1 MKKSLMILLVCTLLT
16 IISACANN
24 NPGLAPSVP
33 QYDYEYTTLEQLSE
47 NADNVII
54 GTVDSVEQADDS
66 NYFYHIDGLSVIRG
80 QNTDSITVYGNSDL
94 INEGGK
100 YCLFLYQNDSEFWP
114 MPLTLFVDR
123 ESIFELDGDNVI
135 APERFG
141 LNETSAS
148 ELTEAVASL
157 PIRQSAATTAITT
170 ELPYNELAS
179 QSSTIFTATVKELS
193 YSSPYSGGSAAVTVN
208 KVFKGTAEKSPTG
221 PAEENEIRMLVPQGL
236 QVGETYLFFRTNG
249 LAGMPTRNN
258 SVISVE
264 SEEYA
269 QIIEQ
274 IQ

>member
-24 NPGLAPSVP
+24 NPGLAPSVS
-33 QYDYEYTTLEQLSE
+33 QYDYEYTTLEQLSDK
-47 NADNVII
+47 ADIIAI
-54 GTVDSVEQADDS
+54 GTVESVEQADDS

-123 ESIFELDGDNVI
+123 ESIFEIQSGKVI
-135 APERFG
+135 APDRFG
-141 LNETSAS
+141 MTGMS
-148 ELTEAVASL
+148 EDEL
-157 PIRQSAATTAITT
+157 IDAATKLSMRENTVPTVT
-170 ELPYNELAS
+170 DELPYDKLIAESEA
-179 QSSTIFTATVKELS
+179 IFTATVKELS

>member
-33 QYDYEYTTLEQLSE
+33 QYDYEYTTLEQLSDK
-47 NADNVII
+47 ADIIAI
-54 GTVDSVEQADDS
+54 GTVESVEQADDS

-123 ESIFELDGDNVI
+123 ESIFEIQSGKVI
-135 APERFG
+135 APDRFG
-141 LNETSAS
+141 MTGMS
-148 ELTEAVASL
+148 EDEL
-157 PIRQSAATTAITT
+157 IDAATKLSMRENTVPTVT
-170 ELPYNELAS
+170 DELPYDKLIAESEA
-179 QSSTIFTATVKELS
+179 IFTATVKELS

-249 LAGMPTRNN
+249 LAGMPTRSN

>member
-123 ESIFELDGDNVI
+123 ESIFEIQSGKVI
-135 APERFG
+135 APDRFG
-141 LNETSAS
+141 MTGMS
-148 ELTEAVASL
+148 EDEL
-157 PIRQSAATTAITT
+157 IDAATKLSMRENTVPTVT
-170 ELPYNELAS
+170 DELPHDKLIAESEA
-179 QSSTIFTATVKELS
+179 IFTATVKELS

>member
-33 QYDYEYTTLEQLSE
+33 QYDYEYTTLEQLSDK
-47 NADNVII
+47 ADIIAI
-54 GTVDSVEQADDS
+54 GTVESVEQADDS

-123 ESIFELDGDNVI
+123 ESIFEIQSGKVI
-135 APERFG
+135 APDRFG
-141 LNETSAS
+141 MTGMS
-148 ELTEAVASL
+148 EDEL
-157 PIRQSAATTAITT
+157 IDAATKLSMRENTVPTVT
-170 ELPYNELAS
+170 DELPYDKLIAESEA
-179 QSSTIFTATVKELS
+179 IFTATVNELS

-269 QIIEQ
+269 QILEQ

>member
-54 GTVDSVEQADDS
+54 GTVDSVEQADDLHS
-66 NYFYHIDGLSVIRG
+66 FFHIKDLKVLCGQDVDSVSIYGVVGLME
-80 QNTDSITVYGNSDL
+80 
-94 INEGGK
+94 EGGR
-100 YCLFLYQNDSEFWP
+100 YCLFTYNNDKVVWP
-114 MPLTLFVDR
+114 MPLTLLVDR
-123 ESIFELDGDNVI
+123 ESIFEIQSGKVI
-135 APERFG
+135 APDRFG
-141 LNETSAS
+141 MTGMS
-148 ELTEAVASL
+148 EDEL
-157 PIRQSAATTAITT
+157 IDAATKLSMRENTVPSVID
-170 ELPYNELAS
+170 ELPYDKLIAESEA
-179 QSSTIFTATVKELS
+179 IFTATVEDVT
-193 YSSPYSGGSAAVTVN
+193 YSSPYAGGTANVSIVN
-208 KVFKGTAEKSPTG
+208 VLKGTIDESSV
-221 PAEENEIRMLVPQGL
+221 NILVPQGL
-236 QVGETYLFFRTNG
+236 QSGETYLFFRTNG
-249 LAGMPTRNN
+249 LAGMPSRNN

>member
-24 NPGLAPSVP
+24 DPGLVPSVP

-123 ESIFELDGDNVI
+123 ESIFEIQSGKVI
-135 APERFG
+135 APDRFG
-141 LNETSAS
+141 MTGIS
-148 ELTEAVASL
+148 EDEL
-157 PIRQSAATTAITT
+157 IDAATKLSMRENTVPTVT
-170 ELPYNELAS
+170 DELPYDKLIAESEA
-179 QSSTIFTATVKELS
+179 IFTATVKELS

-221 PAEENEIRMLVPQGL
+221 PAEGNEIRMLVPQGL

>member
-1 MKKSLMILLVCTLLT
+1 MLTVTQEAVFGLT
-16 IISACANN
+16 ILTERRHVYEKIIDDFARLHAAHDYKCMCKQQPGACAF
-24 NPGLAPSVP
+24 
-33 QYDYEYTTLEQLSE
+33 
-47 NADNVII
+47 

-123 ESIFELDGDNVI
+123 ESIFEIQSGKVI
-135 APERFG
+135 APDRFG
-141 LNETSAS
+141 MTGMS
-148 ELTEAVASL
+148 EDEL
-157 PIRQSAATTAITT
+157 IDAATKLSMRENTVPTVT
-170 ELPYNELAS
+170 DELPYDKLIAESEA
-179 QSSTIFTATVKELS
+179 IFTATVKELS

-221 PAEENEIRMLVPQGL
+221 PAEENEIRML
-236 QVGETYLFFRTNG
+236 FRTNG
-249 LAGMPTRNN
+249 LAGMPTRSN

>member
-54 GTVDSVEQADDS
+54 GTVDSVEQADDLHS
-66 NYFYHIDGLSVIRG
+66 FFHIKDLKVLCGQDVDFVSIYGVVGLME
-80 QNTDSITVYGNSDL
+80 
-94 INEGGK
+94 EGGR
-100 YCLFLYQNDSEFWP
+100 YCLFTYNNDKVVWP
-114 MPLTLFVDR
+114 MPLTLLVDR
-123 ESIFELDGDNVI
+123 ESIFEIQSGKVI
-135 APERFG
+135 APDRFG
-141 LNETSAS
+141 MTGMS
-148 ELTEAVASL
+148 EDEL
-157 PIRQSAATTAITT
+157 IDAATKLSMRENTVPTVT
-170 ELPYNELAS
+170 DELPYDKLIAESEA
-179 QSSTIFTATVKELS
+179 IFTATVKELS

-249 LAGMPTRNN
+249 LASMPTRNN

>member
-1 MKKSLMILLVCTLLT
+1 MKKTLMILLVCTLLT

-33 QYDYEYTTLEQLSE
+33 QYDYEYTTLEQLSDK
-47 NADNVII
+47 ADIIAI
-54 GTVDSVEQADDS
+54 GTVESVERADDS

-123 ESIFELDGDNVI
+123 ESIFEIQSGKVI
-135 APERFG
+135 APDRFG
-141 LNETSAS
+141 MTGMS
-148 ELTEAVASL
+148 EDEL
-157 PIRQSAATTAITT
+157 IDAATKLSMRENTVPTVT
-170 ELPYNELAS
+170 DELPYDKLIAESEA
-179 QSSTIFTATVKELS
+179 IFTATVKELS

-249 LAGMPTRNN
+249 LANMPSRNN
-258 SVISVE
+258 SVVNTNTA
-264 SEEYA
+264 EYA
-269 QIIEQ
+269 QILEQ

>member
-33 QYDYEYTTLEQLSE
+33 QYDYEYTTLEQLSDK
-47 NADNVII
+47 ADIIAI
-54 GTVDSVEQADDS
+54 GTVESVEQADDS

-123 ESIFELDGDNVI
+123 ESIFEIQSGKVI
-135 APERFG
+135 APDRFG
-141 LNETSAS
+141 MTGMS
-148 ELTEAVASL
+148 EDEL
-157 PIRQSAATTAITT
+157 IDAATKLSMRENTVPTVT
-170 ELPYNELAS
+170 DELPYDKLIAESEA
-179 QSSTIFTATVKELS
+179 IFTATVEDVT
-193 YSSPYSGGSAAVTVN
+193 YSSPYAGGTANVSIVN
-208 KVFKGTAEKSPTG
+208 VLKGTIDESSV
-221 PAEENEIRMLVPQGL
+221 NILVPQGL
-236 QVGETYLFFRTNG
+236 QSGETYLFFRTNG

>member
-24 NPGLAPSVP
+24 NPGLVPSVP

-123 ESIFELDGDNVI
+123 ESIFEIQSGKVI
-135 APERFG
+135 APDRFG
-141 LNETSAS
+141 MTGMS
-148 ELTEAVASL
+148 EDEL
-157 PIRQSAATTAITT
+157 IDAATKLSMRENTVPTVT
-170 ELPYNELAS
+170 DELPYDKLIAESEA
-179 QSSTIFTATVKELS
+179 IFTATVKELS

-258 SVISVE
+258 SVISAE

-269 QIIEQ
+269 QILEQ

>member
-24 NPGLAPSVP
+24 DPGLAPSVP
-33 QYDYEYTTLEQLSE
+33 QYDYEYTTLEQLSDK
-47 NADNVII
+47 ADIIAI
-54 GTVDSVEQADDS
+54 GTVESVEQADDS

-80 QNTDSITVYGNSDL
+80 QNADSITVYGNSDL

-141 LNETSAS
+141 LNGTSAS

-157 PIRQSAATTAITT
+157 PIRQSAANTAITN

-179 QSSTIFTATVKELS
+179 QSSTIFTATVEDVT
-193 YSSPYSGGSAAVTVN
+193 YSSPYAGGTANVSIVN
-208 KVFKGTAEKSPTG
+208 VLKGTIDESSV
-221 PAEENEIRMLVPQGL
+221 NILVPQGL
-236 QVGETYLFFRTNG
+236 QAGETYLFFRTNG
-249 LAGMPTRNN
+249 LANMPSRSN
-258 SVISVE
+258 SVVNTNAA
-264 SEEYA
+264 EYA

>member
-16 IISACANN
+16 IISAYANN
-24 NPGLAPSVP
+24 KPGLAPSVP
-33 QYDYEYTTLEQLSE
+33 QYDYEYTTLEQLSDK
-47 NADNVII
+47 ADIIAI
-54 GTVDSVEQADDS
+54 GTVESVEQADDS

-123 ESIFELDGDNVI
+123 ESIFEIQSGKVI
-135 APERFG
+135 APDRFG
-141 LNETSAS
+141 MAGMS
-148 ELTEAVASL
+148 EDEL
-157 PIRQSAATTAITT
+157 IDAATKLSMRENTVPTVT
-170 ELPYNELAS
+170 DELPYDKLIAESEA
-179 QSSTIFTATVKELS
+179 IFTATVEDVT
-193 YSSPYSGGSAAVTVN
+193 YSSPYAGGTANVSIVN
-208 KVFKGTAEKSPTG
+208 VLKGTIDKSSV
-221 PAEENEIRMLVPQGL
+221 NILVPQGL
-236 QVGETYLFFRTNG
+236 QSGETYLFFRTNG

>member
-24 NPGLAPSVP
+24 NPGLVPSVP

-123 ESIFELDGDNVI
+123 ESIFEIQSGKVI
-135 APERFG
+135 APDRFG
-141 LNETSAS
+141 MTGMS
-148 ELTEAVASL
+148 EDEL
-157 PIRQSAATTAITT
+157 IDAATKLSMRENTVPTVT
-170 ELPYNELAS
+170 DELPYDKLIAESEA
-179 QSSTIFTATVKELS
+179 IFTATVKELS

-221 PAEENEIRMLVPQGL
+221 PTEENEIRMLVPQGL

>member
-24 NPGLAPSVP
+24 NPGLVPSVP

-54 GTVDSVEQADDS
+54 GTVDSVEQADDLHS
-66 NYFYHIDGLSVIRG
+66 FFHIKDLKVLCGQDVDSVSIYGVVGLME
-80 QNTDSITVYGNSDL
+80 
-94 INEGGK
+94 EGGR
-100 YCLFLYQNDSEFWP
+100 YCLFTYNNDKVFWP
-114 MPLTLFVDR
+114 MPLTLLVDR
-123 ESIFELDGDNVI
+123 ESIFEIQSGKVI
-135 APERFG
+135 APDRFG
-141 LNETSAS
+141 MTGMS
-148 ELTEAVASL
+148 EDEL
-157 PIRQSAATTAITT
+157 IDAATKLSMRENTVPTVT
-170 ELPYNELAS
+170 DELPYDKLIAESEA
-179 QSSTIFTATVKELS
+179 IFTATVKELS

-249 LAGMPTRNN
+249 LANMPTRNN

-264 SEEYA
+264 SKEYA

>member
-33 QYDYEYTTLEQLSE
+33 QYDYEYTTLEQLSDK
-47 NADNVII
+47 ADIIAI
-54 GTVDSVEQADDS
+54 GTVESVEQADDS

-123 ESIFELDGDNVI
+123 ESIFEIQSGKVI
-135 APERFG
+135 APDRFG
-141 LNETSAS
+141 MTGMS
-148 ELTEAVASL
+148 EDEL
-157 PIRQSAATTAITT
+157 IDAATKLSMRENTVPTVT
-170 ELPYNELAS
+170 DELPYDKLIAESEA
-179 QSSTIFTATVKELS
+179 IFTATVKELS

-249 LAGMPTRNN
+249 LAGMPSRSN

>member
-24 NPGLAPSVP
+24 DPGLAPSVP

-54 GTVDSVEQADDS
+54 GTVDSVEQAYDS

-123 ESIFELDGDNVI
+123 ESIFEIQSGKVI
-135 APERFG
+135 APDRFG
-141 LNETSAS
+141 MTGMS
-148 ELTEAVASL
+148 EDEL
-157 PIRQSAATTAITT
+157 IDAATKLSMRENTVPTVT
-170 ELPYNELAS
+170 DELPYDKLIAESEA
-179 QSSTIFTATVKELS
+179 IFTATVKELS

>member
-24 NPGLAPSVP
+24 NPGLVPSVP

-123 ESIFELDGDNVI
+123 ESIFEIQSGKVI
-135 APERFG
+135 APDRFG
-141 LNETSAS
+141 MTGMS
-148 ELTEAVASL
+148 EDEL
-157 PIRQSAATTAITT
+157 IDAATKLSMRENTVPPVTD
-170 ELPYNELAS
+170 ELPYDKLIAESEA
-179 QSSTIFTATVKELS
+179 IFTATVKELS

-221 PAEENEIRMLVPQGL
+221 PTEENEIRMLVPQGL

>member
-54 GTVDSVEQADDS
+54 GTVESVEQADDS

-123 ESIFELDGDNVI
+123 ESIFEIQSGKVI
-135 APERFG
+135 APDRFG
-141 LNETSAS
+141 MTGMS
-148 ELTEAVASL
+148 EDEL
-157 PIRQSAATTAITT
+157 IDAATKLSMRENTVPTVT
-170 ELPYNELAS
+170 DELPYDKLIAESEA
-179 QSSTIFTATVKELS
+179 IFTATVKELS

>member
-24 NPGLAPSVP
+24 NPGLVPSVP

-54 GTVDSVEQADDS
+54 GTVDSVEQADDLHS
-66 NYFYHIDGLSVIRG
+66 FFHIKDLKVLCGQDVDSVSIYGVVGLME
-80 QNTDSITVYGNSDL
+80 
-94 INEGGK
+94 EGGR

-179 QSSTIFTATVKELS
+179 QSSTIFTATVEDVT
-193 YSSPYSGGSAAVTVN
+193 YSSPYAGGTANVSIVN
-208 KVFKGTAEKSPTG
+208 VLKGTIDESSV
-221 PAEENEIRMLVPQGL
+221 NILVPQGL
-236 QVGETYLFFRTNG
+236 QSGETYLFFRTNG

>member
-123 ESIFELDGDNVI
+123 ESIFEIQSGKVI
-135 APERFG
+135 APDRFG
-141 LNETSAS
+141 MTGIS
-148 ELTEAVASL
+148 EDEL
-157 PIRQSAATTAITT
+157 IDAATKLSMRENTVPTVT
-170 ELPYNELAS
+170 DELPYDKLIAESEA
-179 QSSTIFTATVKELS
+179 IFTATVKELS

>member
-24 NPGLAPSVP
+24 NPGLVPSVP

-123 ESIFELDGDNVI
+123 ESIFEIQSGKVI
-135 APERFG
+135 APDRFG
-141 LNETSAS
+141 MTGMS
-148 ELTEAVASL
+148 EDEL
-157 PIRQSAATTAITT
+157 IDAATKLSMRENTVPTVT
-170 ELPYNELAS
+170 DELPYDKLIAESEA
-179 QSSTIFTATVKELS
+179 IFTATVKELS

>member
-24 NPGLAPSVP
+24 NPGLVPSVP

-54 GTVDSVEQADDS
+54 GTVDSVEQADDLHS
-66 NYFYHIDGLSVIRG
+66 FFHIKDLKVLCGQDVDSVSIYGVVGLME
-80 QNTDSITVYGNSDL
+80 
-94 INEGGK
+94 EGGR
-100 YCLFLYQNDSEFWP
+100 YCLFTYNNDKVFWP
-114 MPLTLFVDR
+114 MPLTLLVDR
-123 ESIFELDGDNVI
+123 ESIFEIQSGKVV
-135 APERFG
+135 APDRFG
-141 LNETSAS
+141 MTGMS
-148 ELTEAVASL
+148 EDEL
-157 PIRQSAATTAITT
+157 IDAATKLSMRENTVPTVT
-170 ELPYNELAS
+170 DELPYDKLIAESEA
-179 QSSTIFTATVKELS
+179 IFTATVKELS

-221 PAEENEIRMLVPQGL
+221 PTEENEIRMLVPQGL

-269 QIIEQ
+269 QILEQ

>member
-1 MKKSLMILLVCTLLT
+1 MKKSLMILLVCTLLM

-123 ESIFELDGDNVI
+123 ESIFEIQSGKVI
-135 APERFG
+135 APDRFG
-141 LNETSAS
+141 MTGMS
-148 ELTEAVASL
+148 EDEL
-157 PIRQSAATTAITT
+157 IDAATKLSMRENTVPTVT
-170 ELPYNELAS
+170 DELPYDKLIAESEA
-179 QSSTIFTATVKELS
+179 IFTATVKELS

-249 LAGMPTRNN
+249 LAGMPTRSN

>member
-24 NPGLAPSVP
+24 DPGLAPSVP
-33 QYDYEYTTLEQLSE
+33 QYDYEYTTLEQLSDK
-47 NADNVII
+47 ADIIAI
-54 GTVDSVEQADDS
+54 GTVESVEQADDS
-66 NYFYHIDGLSVIRG
+66 NYFYHIDGLSVMRG

-123 ESIFELDGDNVI
+123 ESIFEIQSGKVI
-135 APERFG
+135 APDRFG
-141 LNETSAS
+141 MTGMS
-148 ELTEAVASL
+148 EDEL
-157 PIRQSAATTAITT
+157 IDAATKLSMRENTVPTVT
-170 ELPYNELAS
+170 DELPYDKLIAESEA
-179 QSSTIFTATVKELS
+179 IFTATVKELS

-249 LAGMPTRNN
+249 LASMPTRNN

>member
-123 ESIFELDGDNVI
+123 ESIFEIQSGKVI
-135 APERFG
+135 APDRFG
-141 LNETSAS
+141 MTGMS
-148 ELTEAVASL
+148 EDEL
-157 PIRQSAATTAITT
+157 IDAATKLSMRENTVPTVT
-170 ELPYNELAS
+170 DELPYDKLIAESEA
-179 QSSTIFTATVKELS
+179 IFTATVKELS

-249 LAGMPTRNN
+249 LAGMPSRSN
-258 SVISVE
+258 SVVNTNAA
-264 SEEYA
+264 EYA
-269 QIIEQ
+269 QILEQ

>member
-24 NPGLAPSVP
+24 NPGLVPSVP

-123 ESIFELDGDNVI
+123 ESIFEIQSGKVI
-135 APERFG
+135 APDRFG
-141 LNETSAS
+141 MTGMS
-148 ELTEAVASL
+148 EDEL
-157 PIRQSAATTAITT
+157 IDAATKLSMRENTVPTVT
-170 ELPYNELAS
+170 DELPYDKLIAESEA
-179 QSSTIFTATVKELS
+179 IFTATVKELS

-249 LAGMPTRNN
+249 LANMPTRNN

>member
-24 NPGLAPSVP
+24 NPGLVPSVP

-54 GTVDSVEQADDS
+54 GTVDSVEQADDLHS
-66 NYFYHIDGLSVIRG
+66 FFHIKDLKVLCGQDVDSVSIYGVVGLME
-80 QNTDSITVYGNSDL
+80 
-94 INEGGK
+94 EGGR
-100 YCLFLYQNDSEFWP
+100 YCLFTYNNDKVFWP
-114 MPLTLFVDR
+114 MPLTLLVDR
-123 ESIFELDGDNVI
+123 ESIFEIQSGKVI
-135 APERFG
+135 APDRFG
-141 LNETSAS
+141 MTGMS
-148 ELTEAVASL
+148 EDEL
-157 PIRQSAATTAITT
+157 IDAATKLPMRENTVPTVT
-170 ELPYNELAS
+170 DELPYDKLIAESEA
-179 QSSTIFTATVKELS
+179 IFTATVKELS

-208 KVFKGTAEKSPTG
+208 KVFKGIAEKSPTG